1 MIEDFIK
8 NSFGKRTKKE
18 IANELNLTYNQV
30 DWIIRRLGLK
40 KYKSIKYSD
49 DEIQF
54 IKENYPKYGSKYCA
68 EKLNRSISAMNKKIK
83 KMGLNID
90 YKHTYINGRG
100 YLVNCEDRN
109 NRYLVHRKV
118 MEDFIGRK
126 LRNDEIVHHKDM
138 NKLNNDISNLEIL
151 TRSEHTKLHNEYLK
165 KCQYKI

>member
-1 MIEDFIK
+1 
-8 NSFGKRTKKE
+8 
-18 IANELNLTYNQV
+18 
-30 DWIIRRLGLK
+30 
-40 KYKSIKYSD
+40 
-49 DEIQF
+49 
-54 IKENYPKYGSKYCA
+54 
-68 EKLNRSISAMNKKIK
+68 MNKKIK
-83 KMGLNID
+83 KMGLNIN
-90 YKHTYINGRG
+90 YKHTYINGNG